1 MMAIGP
7 KTGLAANPLEIGPVD
22 GAAPAGAGE
31 MFLQIMAGAAQPLTL
46 EEGGKAPLEA
56 PADAEMQET
65 LTIKTFHKLLDAKSG
80 DGEPE
85 KAPGEDALSNEG
97 AGLTV
102 GQAEVLAPSW
112 TTAPM
117 PSPPPTIAAIGG
129 QPPVANTEASQ
140 PQAVASNGV
149 STAPAS
155 VTPPAEIAEAI
166 ASPDAVIA

>member
-46 EEGGKAPLEA
+46 EEGGKAPPEA

-85 KAPGEDALSNEG
+85 
-97 AGLTV
+97 
-102 GQAEVLAPSW
+102 
-112 TTAPM
+112 
-117 PSPPPTIAAIGG
+117 
-129 QPPVANTEASQ
+129 
-140 PQAVASNGV
+140 
-149 STAPAS
+149 
-155 VTPPAEIAEAI
+155 
-166 ASPDAVIA
+166 